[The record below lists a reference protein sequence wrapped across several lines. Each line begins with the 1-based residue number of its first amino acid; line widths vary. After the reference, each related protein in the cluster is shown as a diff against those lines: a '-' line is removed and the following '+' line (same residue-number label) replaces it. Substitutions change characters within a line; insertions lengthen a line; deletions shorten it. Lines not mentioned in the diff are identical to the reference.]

1 MSQSTG
7 SLRTIRNPEIYA
19 NTVRENCLQKSV
31 LPSRT
36 TVQSITDK
44 GVRPP
49 NTARVRK
56 VGSMNSTTGIGFR
69 WKKEGY
75 SLARSGSAALI
86 VVFLVALALGLA
98 SLFPAHAAAAAQTL
112 DNVQIQVQTTNSSL
126 TSFYLTVYNSTG
138 YPVVSSSSAYPG
150 FGAMLPSGSYLF
162 VVTATLPYPYCCL
175 ETYDTGSSSGTVSPS
190 PATNGSSTGSA
201 VIYPVKY
208 PPVEYGYAMKEI
220 AGADSFTIQT
230 SAMADVP
237 TSDVTVHVSYAN
249 GTAASGAYVS
259 ASIIGSY
266 YYYPTANWVMWGQ
279 TGPDGSFTL
288 KVPSL
293 PLEVYAYTS
302 IPVNLPK
309 NLTTYV
315 TTIGGEKVN
324 VTAYWQPMYV
334 YLEGYALIIPPQTSA
349 NITLHVQ
356 QPRYY
361 VTPYGTGQTTPP
373 YQSGTAIQTVTT
385 VTTGAPQTKQP
396 SGPTNQPQVIPPF
409 GAIAVT
415 TTVVSTSVPSFGT
428 ASDLILLGITVVAV
442 AVAAFGMVLVL
453 RRKR

>member
-1 MSQSTG
+1 MDVGLRKKKEQYSSTG
-7 SLRTIRNPEIYA
+7 IA
-19 NTVRENCLQKSV
+19 
-31 LPSRT
+31 
-36 TVQSITDK
+36 
-44 GVRPP
+44 
-49 NTARVRK
+49 
-56 VGSMNSTTGIGFR
+56 
-69 WKKEGY
+69 
-75 SLARSGSAALI
+75 SAALI
-86 VVFLVALALGLA
+86 GLFLLTLALGA
-98 SLFPAHAAAAAQTL
+98 GGLFPAHAAAAAQTL
-112 DNVQIQVQTTNSSL
+112 NNVQIQVQTTNSSL
-126 TSFYLTVYNSTG
+126 SSFYLTVYNSTG
-138 YPVVSSSSAYPG
+138 YPVASSSSAYPG

-162 VVTATLPYPYCCL
+162 VVTATLPYPYCCV
-175 ETYDTGSSSGTVSPS
+175 ETYAAVSSSSGTAPPV
-190 PATNGSSTGSA
+190 ANGSSSGSA

-220 AGADSFTIQT
+220 TGADSFTIQT
-230 SAMADVP
+230 SSMADVP

-293 PLEVYAYTS
+293 PVEVYAYTS

-324 VTAYWQPMYV
+324 VTAYWQPTYT

-361 VTPYGTGQTTPP
+361 VTPYATGQTTPP
-373 YQSGTAIQTVTT
+373 YLSGTAVQTVTT
-385 VTTGAPQTKQP
+385 FTTGAPQTKQP

-415 TTVVSTSVPSFGT
+415 ATVVPTSVPWFGT
-428 ASDLILLGITVVAV
+428 ASDLILLGITIVAV